1 MWLVG
6 SLSIMI
12 TTGTLLFTSEAVK
25 CYYSKAFWRKMS
37 SLVLAIL
44 FTLTSPSRC
53 AARQP
58 TGEAPF

>member
-44 FTLTSPSRC
+44 FTLTVCRK
-53 AARQP
+53 AADR
-58 TGEAPF
+58 